1 VLLMAILMQI
11 SANTGPAECC
21 LGVVRMLA
29 YLDAQARLRGL
40 ELALVEEVA
49 GPVKGTLQSAFVSLE
64 GEAGACRDFAEV
76 YAGPVLWVC
85 SSPYRP
91 HHPRKNWYL
100 DVAVF
105 AEPPGAFG
113 DEVVFETMRSSGP
126 GGQHANKTETAV
138 RATHVATG
146 ISVRIGGSRS
156 QSANKATALA
166 LLGSKV
172 EAYLAQ
178 GRDRQ
183 RSERWVRHRSRPAGG
198 AVQRF
203 TGPEFTPEARS
214 RTPAAPPPA

>member
-1 VLLMAILMQI
+1 MAILMQI

-29 YLDAQARLRGL
+29 HLESQARHCGL
-40 ELALVEEVA
+40 GLTLVEQIP
-49 GPVKGTLQSAFVSLE
+49 GPTKGTLQSAFVSLE
-64 GEAGACRDFAEV
+64 GDEGGCRDLADR
-76 YAGPVLWVC
+76 YAGSVLWVC
-85 SSPYRP
+85 PSPFRP

-105 AEPPGAFG
+105 GEPPKAFG

-138 RATHVATG
+138 RATHVASG
-146 ISVRIGGSRS
+146 LSVKIGGSRS
-156 QSANKATALA
+156 QSSNKAMALA
-166 LLGSKV
+166 LLSSKV
-172 EAYLAQ
+172 VAFLEQ

-198 AVQRF
+198 VVRRF
-203 TGPEFTPEARS
+203 AGPEFVEA
-214 RTPAAPPPA
+214 